1 MKTAVIGAGYVGLV
15 TGACLAELGHSVI
28 CVDSNK
34 TKISALKAGR
44 IPIYEPGLD
53 KIILKNRAR
62 RRLTFSTSI
71 KSAVENSE
79 IIFIAVNTPPRSDG
93 SADLSYVAGVAHE
106 IAVLMKDYKIIVD
119 KSTVPVKTGEKVA
132 ETIKRYSRKNM
143 DFDVVSNPEFLRE
156 GSAIHDAM
164 NPDRIVIGVT
174 SGKAAEK
181 MKELYKKLKAP
192 IIITDI
198 KSAELIKHASNAFLA
213 LKISFVNA
221 IANICEKSGANVQEV
236 ALGMGLDRRIG
247 RNFLDAGIGYGGSC
261 FPKDVSAFIKIAED
275 LGYHF
280 SLLKEVE
287 EINNRQKVLFVK
299 KVIDALWVVKNKSI
313 AVLGLSFKPNTDDM
327 RNAPSVD
334 IINMLKKEGAKIR
347 VYDPRAMDTAKAILK
362 GVTFCKDAYHAARGC
377 DAVVILTEWDEFK
390 NLNLG
395 KIKKLLSHPI
405 IIDGRNI
412 FEPLKMMEEGFI
424 YKSIGRE

>member
-15 TGACLAELGHSVI
+15 TGACLAELGHKVVCI
-28 CVDSNK
+28 DSNK
-34 TKISALKAGR
+34 AKIAALKAGK

-53 KIILKNRAR
+53 KLIVKNRAR
-62 RRLTFSTSI
+62 RRLTFATSI

-79 IIFIAVNTPPRSDG
+79 IIFIAVNTPPRLDG

-119 KSTVPVKTGEKVA
+119 KSTVPVRTGEKVA
-132 ETIKRYSRKNM
+132 ETIKRYSKKNM

-174 SGKAAEK
+174 SSKSAEK

-192 IIITDI
+192 VIITDI

-221 IANICEKSGANVQEV
+221 IANICEKSGANVEEV

-247 RNFLDAGIGYGGSC
+247 RTFLNAGIGYGGSC

-287 EINNRQKVLFVK
+287 EINNRQKVFFVK
-299 KVIDALWVVKNKSI
+299 KIIDALWVVKNKTI
-313 AVLGLSFKPNTDDM
+313 AVMGLSFKPDTDDM
-327 RNAPSVD
+327 RNAPSID
-334 IINMLKKEGAKIR
+334 IINMLRKEGAEIR
-347 VYDPRAMDTAKAILK
+347 VYDPRAMKTARDILK
-362 GVTFCKDAYHAARGC
+362 GVTFCKNPYHAAQGC
-377 DAVVILTEWDEFK
+377 DAIVILTEWDEFK
-390 NLNLG
+390 NLNLK

-412 FEPLKMMEEGFI
+412 FEPLKMIEEGFI
-424 YKSIGRE
+424 YKSVGRE

>member
-15 TGACLAELGHSVI
+15 TGACLAELGHKVVCI
-28 CVDSNK
+28 DSNK
-34 TKISALKAGR
+34 AKIAALKAGK

-53 KIILKNRAR
+53 KLIVKNRAR
-62 RRLTFSTSI
+62 RRLTFATSI

-79 IIFIAVNTPPRSDG
+79 IIFIAVNTPPRLDG

-119 KSTVPVKTGEKVA
+119 KSTVPVRTGEKVA
-132 ETIKRYSRKNM
+132 ETIKRYSKKNM

-174 SGKAAEK
+174 SSKSAEK

-192 IIITDI
+192 VIITDI

-221 IANICEKSGANVQEV
+221 IANICEKSGANVEEV
-236 ALGMGLDRRIG
+236 ASGMGLDRRIG
-247 RNFLDAGIGYGGSC
+247 RTFLNAGIGYGGSC

-287 EINNRQKVLFVK
+287 EINNRQKVFFVK
-299 KVIDALWVVKNKSI
+299 KIIDALWVVKNKTI
-313 AVLGLSFKPNTDDM
+313 AVMGLSFKPDTDDM
-327 RNAPSVD
+327 RNAPSID

-347 VYDPRAMDTAKAILK
+347 VYDPRAMKTARNMLK
-362 GVTFCKDAYHAARGC
+362 GVTFCKNPYHAAQGC
-377 DAVVILTEWDEFK
+377 DAIVILTEWDEFK
-390 NLNLG
+390 NLNLK

-412 FEPLKMMEEGFI
+412 FDPLKMIEEGFI
-424 YKSIGRE
+424 YKSVGRE